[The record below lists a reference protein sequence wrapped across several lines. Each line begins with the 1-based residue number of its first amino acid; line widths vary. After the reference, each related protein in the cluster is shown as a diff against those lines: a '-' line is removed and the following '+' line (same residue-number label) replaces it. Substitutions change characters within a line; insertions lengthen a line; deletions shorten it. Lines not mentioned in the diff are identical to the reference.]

1 MSEKRLSAEIPKHLT
16 SETYTLASSEI
27 DKLRGFGA
35 YLLCA
40 TLKAIKTPMRVTS
53 RRKAV
58 AFFITL
64 SSCVMAAAITLNV
77 SWIFLNWRRL
87 GLLILGVIF
96 FGIVIAGLV
105 LNTIFLVRE
114 IRRNEQQDS
123 FLHAVT
129 HELKTP
135 LTSIRLYLQTLQSRN
150 VDEQQRNEFYRV
162 MLADSDRLLGTVEQV
177 LHAAELG
184 HVKNKFEDRVDMEK
198 LVRECLD
205 DARTH
210 HHLSS
215 ESLRLL
221 VETSQGAATVLGNR
235 EELRSALS
243 NVLDNA
249 IKYSGTNVDIE
260 VELSADEKVFVRV
273 RDRGIGIPRAELKQ
287 VFKRF
292 YRVGD
297 REVARVKGSGLG
309 LFIVRSIAKKYGGRA
324 FAESEGPGRGATIT
338 IQLPRAI

>member
-1 MSEKRLSAEIPKHLT
+1 
-16 SETYTLASSEI
+16 
-27 DKLRGFGA
+27 
-35 YLLCA
+35 
-40 TLKAIKTPMRVTS
+40 MRISS
-53 RRKAV
+53 RRKAI

-64 SSCVMAAAITLNV
+64 SSCVIAAAVTLNI
-77 SWIFLNWRRL
+77 SWIVLNWREL
-87 GLLILGVIF
+87 GTLILGVIF

-135 LTSIRLYLQTLQSRN
+135 LTSIRLYLQTLQSRSL
-150 VDEQQRNEFYRV
+150 DDTQRQEFYRV

-184 HVKNKFEDRVDMEK
+184 HSKNMLEEIVDMEK
-198 LVRECLD
+198 LVRECLEE
-205 DARTH
+205 ARTH
-210 HHLSS
+210 HHLSP

-221 VETSQGAATVLGNR
+221 NETGTGAKVIGSR
-235 EELRSALS
+235 EELRSAVT

-249 IKYSGTNVDIE
+249 IKYSGKKVDIQ
-260 VELSADEKVFVRV
+260 VELSAGENVSLKI
-273 RDRGIGIPRAELKQ
+273 RDNGIGIPRAELKR

-292 YRVGD
+292 YRVAD

-309 LFIVRSIAKKYGGRA
+309 LFIVRSIAKKHGGNA

>member
-1 MSEKRLSAEIPKHLT
+1 MTFVNLSVLRVNSSRAHSRLHF
-16 SETYTLASSEI
+16 SS
-27 DKLRGFGA
+27 R
-35 YLLCA
+35 
-40 TLKAIKTPMRVTS
+40 MRIRS
-53 RRKAV
+53 RRKAI

-64 SSCVMAAAITLNV
+64 SSCVIAAAVTLNI
-77 SWIFLNWRRL
+77 SWIVLNWREL
-87 GLLILGVIF
+87 GTLILGVIF

-135 LTSIRLYLQTLQSRN
+135 LTSIRLYLQTLQSRA
-150 VDEQQRNEFYRV
+150 VDDTQRQEFYRV

-177 LHAAELG
+177 LQAAQLG
-184 HVKNKFEDRVDMEK
+184 HRKNRLDEVVDMEK
-198 LVRECLD
+198 LVKECLEE
-205 DARTH
+205 ARTH
-210 HHLSS
+210 HHLSP

-221 VETSQGAATVLGNR
+221 NETSEGAAKVIGSR
-235 EELRSALS
+235 EELRSAVS

-249 IKYSGTNVDIE
+249 IKYSGKKVDIQ
-260 VELSADEKVFVRV
+260 VELSASDNVSLRI
-273 RDRGIGIPRAELKQ
+273 RDNGIGIPREELKR

-292 YRVGD
+292 YRVAD

-309 LFIVRSIAKKYGGRA
+309 LFIVRSIAKKYGGNA

>member
-1 MSEKRLSAEIPKHLT
+1 
-16 SETYTLASSEI
+16 
-27 DKLRGFGA
+27 
-35 YLLCA
+35 
-40 TLKAIKTPMRVTS
+40 MRVMS
-53 RRKAV
+53 RRKAI

-77 SWIFLNWRRL
+77 SWIVLHWRQV
-87 GLLILGVIF
+87 GILIAGVIF

-123 FLHAVT
+123 FLHAIT

-150 VDEQQRNEFYRV
+150 IDEQQRKEFYRV
-162 MLADSDRLLGTVEQV
+162 MLSDSDRLLNTVEQV
-177 LHAAELG
+177 LHAAELA
-184 HVKNKFEDRVDMEK
+184 HRKDSAADIVDMEK
-198 LVRECLD
+198 LARECLD

-210 HHLSS
+210 HHLSP

-221 VETSQGAATVLGNR
+221 VETSEGAAKVSANR
-235 EELRSALS
+235 EELRSAIS

-249 IKYSGTNVDIE
+249 IKYSGEKVDIE
-260 VELSADEKVFVRV
+260 VEVLADASKRVSVRI
-273 RDRGIGIPRAELKQ
+273 RDRGIGIPRSELKQ

-292 YRVGD
+292 YRVSD
-297 REVARVKGSGLG
+297 REVVRVKGSGLG
-309 LFIVRSIAKKYGGRA
+309 LFIVRSIVKKYGGNA
-324 FAESEGPGRGATIT
+324 FAESDGPGRGATIT
-338 IQLPRAI
+338 IQLPRAV

>member
-1 MSEKRLSAEIPKHLT
+1 MRLS
-16 SETYTLASSEI
+16 
-27 DKLRGFGA
+27 
-35 YLLCA
+35 
-40 TLKAIKTPMRVTS
+40 S
-53 RRKAV
+53 RRKAI

-64 SSCVMAAAITLNV
+64 SSCVIAAAVTLNI
-77 SWIFLNWRRL
+77 SWIVLNWREL
-87 GLLILGVIF
+87 GTLILGVIF

-135 LTSIRLYLQTLQSRN
+135 LTSIRLYLQTLQSREL
-150 VDEQQRNEFYRV
+150 DHAQRQEFYRV
-162 MLADSDRLLGTVEQV
+162 MLADSDRLVGTVEQV
-177 LHAAELG
+177 LQAAELR
-184 HVKNKFEDRVDMEK
+184 HRKNRLDEVVDMEK
-198 LVRECLD
+198 LVKECLEE
-205 DARTH
+205 ARTH
-210 HHLSS
+210 HHLSP

-221 VETSQGAATVLGNR
+221 DATSEGAAKVIGSR
-235 EELRSALS
+235 EELRSAVS

-249 IKYSGTNVDIE
+249 IKYSGKKVDIQ
-260 VELSADEKVFVRV
+260 VELSAGDNVFLKI
-273 RDRGIGIPRAELKQ
+273 RDNGIGIPRDELKR

-292 YRVGD
+292 YRVAD

-309 LFIVRSIAKKYGGRA
+309 LFIVRSIAKKYGGNA

>member
-1 MSEKRLSAEIPKHLT
+1 
-16 SETYTLASSEI
+16 
-27 DKLRGFGA
+27 
-35 YLLCA
+35 
-40 TLKAIKTPMRVTS
+40 MRITS
-53 RRKAV
+53 RRKAI

-64 SSCVMAAAITLNV
+64 SSCVIAAAVTLNI
-77 SWIFLNWRRL
+77 SWIVLNWREL
-87 GLLILGVIF
+87 GTLILGVIF

-135 LTSIRLYLQTLQSRN
+135 LTSIRLYLQTLQSRA
-150 VDEQQRNEFYRV
+150 VDDTQRQEFYRV

-184 HVKNKFEDRVDMEK
+184 HHRNKLEEVVDMEK

-205 DARTH
+205 EARTH
-210 HHLSS
+210 HHLSP

-221 VETSQGAATVLGNR
+221 NETGEGVAKVIGSR
-235 EELRSALS
+235 EELRSAVS

-249 IKYSGTNVDIE
+249 IKYSGKKVDIQ
-260 VELSADEKVFVRV
+260 VELSAGENVFLKI
-273 RDRGIGIPRAELKQ
+273 RDNGIGIPRAELKR

-292 YRVGD
+292 YRVAD
-297 REVARVKGSGLG
+297 REVVRVKGSGLG
-309 LFIVRSIAKKYGGRA
+309 LFIVRSIAKKYGGNA

>member
-1 MSEKRLSAEIPKHLT
+1 MRLS
-16 SETYTLASSEI
+16 
-27 DKLRGFGA
+27 
-35 YLLCA
+35 
-40 TLKAIKTPMRVTS
+40 S
-53 RRKAV
+53 RRKAI

-64 SSCVMAAAITLNV
+64 SSCVIAAAVTLNI
-77 SWIFLNWRRL
+77 SWIVLNWREL
-87 GLLILGVIF
+87 GTLILGVIF

-135 LTSIRLYLQTLQSRN
+135 LTSIRLYLQTLQSRA
-150 VDEQQRNEFYRV
+150 VDDAQRQEFYRV
-162 MLADSDRLLGTVEQV
+162 MLADSDRLVGTVEQV
-177 LHAAELG
+177 LQAAELG
-184 HVKNKFEDRVDMEK
+184 HRKNRLDEVVDMEK
-198 LVRECLD
+198 LVKECLEE
-205 DARTH
+205 ARTH
-210 HHLSS
+210 HHLSA

-221 VETSQGAATVLGNR
+221 NETSEGAAKVIASR
-235 EELRSALS
+235 EELRSAVS

-249 IKYSGTNVDIE
+249 IKYSGNKVDIQ
-260 VELSADEKVFVRV
+260 VELSAGDNVLLKI
-273 RDRGIGIPRAELKQ
+273 RDNGIGIPRAELKR

-292 YRVGD
+292 YRVAD
-297 REVARVKGSGLG
+297 REVSRVKGSGLG
-309 LFIVRSIAKKYGGRA
+309 LFIVRSIAKKYGGNA

>member
-1 MSEKRLSAEIPKHLT
+1 MRLS
-16 SETYTLASSEI
+16 
-27 DKLRGFGA
+27 
-35 YLLCA
+35 
-40 TLKAIKTPMRVTS
+40 S
-53 RRKAV
+53 RRKAI

-64 SSCVMAAAITLNV
+64 SSCVIAAAVTLNI
-77 SWIFLNWRRL
+77 SWIVLNWREL
-87 GLLILGVIF
+87 GTLILGVIF

-135 LTSIRLYLQTLQSRN
+135 LTSIRLYLQTLQSRA
-150 VDEQQRNEFYRV
+150 VDDTQRQEFYRV

-177 LHAAELG
+177 LQAAELG
-184 HVKNKFEDRVDMEK
+184 HRKNKLEEIVDMEE
-198 LVRECLD
+198 LVKECLEE
-205 DARTH
+205 ARTH
-210 HHLSS
+210 HHLSP

-221 VETSQGAATVLGNR
+221 TETSEGAAKVIGSR
-235 EELRSALS
+235 EELRSAVS

-249 IKYSGTNVDIE
+249 IKYSGKKVDIQ
-260 VELSADEKVFVRV
+260 VELLAGENVFLKI
-273 RDRGIGIPRAELKQ
+273 RDNGIGIPRDELKR

-292 YRVGD
+292 YRVAD
-297 REVARVKGSGLG
+297 WEVSRVKGSGLG
-309 LFIVRSIAKKYGGRA
+309 LFIVRSIAKKYGGNA

>member
-1 MSEKRLSAEIPKHLT
+1 
-16 SETYTLASSEI
+16 
-27 DKLRGFGA
+27 
-35 YLLCA
+35 
-40 TLKAIKTPMRVTS
+40 MRVTS
-53 RRKAV
+53 RGKAI

-77 SWIFLNWRRL
+77 SWIVLNWRRL
-87 GLLILGVIF
+87 GLLILGLIF
-96 FGIVIAGLV
+96 FLIVIAGLV

-135 LTSIRLYLQTLQSRN
+135 LASIRLYLQTLQSRN
-150 VDEQQRNEFYRV
+150 VDEAQRQEFYRV
-162 MLADSDRLLGTVEQV
+162 MLSDSDRLLNTVDQV

-184 HVKNKFEDRVDMEK
+184 HAENKLEDIVDMER

-205 DARTH
+205 EARTR
-210 HHLSS
+210 HHLSE
-215 ESLRLL
+215 ESVRLL
-221 VETSQGAATVLGNR
+221 VATSEGQAKVTGNQ
-235 EELRSALS
+235 EELRSAIT
-243 NVLDNA
+243 NVLENA
-249 IKYSGTNVDIE
+249 IKYSGEKVDIQ
-260 VELSADEKVFVRV
+260 VELSSEDKVFVRV
-273 RDRGIGIPRAELKQ
+273 RDRGIGIPRSDLKQ

-292 YRVGD
+292 YRVKD

-309 LFIVRSIAKKYGGRA
+309 LFIVRSIARKYGGNA

-338 IQLPRAI
+338 IQLPRAV